1 MTPVIRMV
9 AGLHLYGTD
18 TPASDTDLKAVFLPS
33 ARDILLQSCQDVVV
47 AQREKSHGERNQAGD
62 VDETGFSLHRFLDFL
77 GQGQIVALDMVF
89 TPPDF
94 WLEEPHPV
102 WHRIVESRLSLIGLS
117 AASFLGYCRA
127 HAERNGA
134 RGARLAELTQMARF
148 IGEERASHGGAGR
161 LEDIETRLRDFI
173 ATSNFAHTAIVMIDQ
188 PGPNGAVAH
197 LSCAGRK
204 TPFRTKLIDAEVLL
218 ARAAANYGARA
229 NASSNGSDG
238 KALSHALRV
247 GYQTKELLSTGHIT
261 FPRPEADHLRAIKG
275 GKVSAECI
283 GQELEALMIEIER
296 LAESTSFVGVE
307 PDRALRDDLICHTY
321 RTSILDLEVI

>member
-9 AGLHLYGTD
+9 AGSHLYGTD
-18 TPASDTDLKAVFLPS
+18 TAASDTDLKSVFLPS

-47 AQREKSHGERNQAGD
+47 TQREKLHGERNQAGD
-62 VDETGFSLHRFLDFL
+62 VDETGFALHRFLDFL

-89 TPPDF
+89 TPPEF
-94 WLEEPHPV
+94 WLGVVHPV

-148 IGEERASHGGAGR
+148 IREERVSHGGVGR
-161 LEDIETRLRDFI
+161 LEDIEARLRGFI
-173 ATSNFAHTAIVMIDQ
+173 ASSNFVHTKIVLIDQ
-188 PGPNGAVAH
+188 PGPDGGVAH

-204 TPFRTKLIDAEVLL
+204 TPFRTKLGDVEALL
-218 ARAAANYGARA
+218 AHAAASYGARA
-229 NASSNGSDG
+229 KASSKGSDG

-247 GYQTKELLSTGHIT
+247 GYQTQELLSTGHIT
-261 FPRPEADHLRAIKG
+261 FPRPEAAHLRAIKCG
-275 GKVSAECI
+275 
-283 GQELEALMIEIER
+283 ELNDDSVKEEIDLLMQKIEALASSSKIVG
-296 LAESTSFVGVE
+296 AEH
-307 PDRALRDDLICHTY
+307 DKALRDEIIMD
-321 RTSILDLEVI
+321 